1 MRVLLVYP
9 ETPSTFYGFRH
20 ALRFISKKADGPPL
34 GLLTVAA
41 MLPGEWEKKLI
52 DMNVAPLRDKDILWA
67 DYVFVSGMN
76 IQKASFKDVIK
87 RCNEL
92 GVKVVAGGPMATI
105 EHEEFDGVDHFVL
118 NEAEITLPMF
128 LEDLK
133 SGSPKHMYTSSKFPD
148 ISLTPVP
155 LWDLLD
161 MKAYATMYLQYSR
174 GCPFNCEFCS
184 VTMLNGHKPRTKS
197 KEQFLAELQSLYELG
212 WRGGIFVVDDNFIG
226 NKKKLKAEMLPALI
240 DWGRRRSYPFEFTT
254 EASINLADDPELV
267 QLMVEAG
274 FHSVFTG
281 IETPNDESLA
291 ECGKSQN
298 LHRDLLGSV
307 RFLQR
312 RGLRVSA
319 GFIVGFDHDSPGIFE
334 QMVNFI
340 QKSGIVTAMVGLLN
354 APPGTRLFQRL
365 KSENRLLNLASGDNM
380 DGSMNFVPK
389 MDYERLKRGYREILE
404 NIYSHKQYYER
415 VKTLLREYNPQ
426 LKKPRRVT
434 LQDVKAIL
442 RSVWVLGVV
451 EKGKRYYWQLFFLSL
466 FKYRRKFSLAMMMA
480 VYGLHFRRIVDAIRR
495 SSLA

>member
-307 RFLQR
+307 KFLQR